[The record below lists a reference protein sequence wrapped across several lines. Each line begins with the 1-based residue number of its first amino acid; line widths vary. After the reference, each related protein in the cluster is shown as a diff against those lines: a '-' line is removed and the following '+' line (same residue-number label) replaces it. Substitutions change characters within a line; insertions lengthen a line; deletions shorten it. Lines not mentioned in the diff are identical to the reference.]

1 MVSANNAILQVKN
14 LHIHFFAREGVIKAV
29 NGVNL
34 SLMPESTLA
43 LVGESG
49 SGKTVT
55 GLSLIRL
62 VPYPGR
68 IVEGEILFNGKD
80 ILQMNGEEL
89 RRLRGSQISM
99 IFQDPT
105 SGLNPTV
112 PIITQISEILTSH
125 LPISNSEA
133 KRRAIEILE
142 QLGLPDP
149 AKIANQYAFQLSGGM
164 SQRVMIGIA
173 TALSPKVLIAD
184 EPTSAL
190 DVTIQAEIL
199 SEIRRL
205 KRDHHSSVILITHDL
220 GVVAQMA
227 DEVAVMYAGSIV
239 EYADTL
245 SIFRETAH
253 PYTWG
258 LLGALPRVDAEDQTL
273 RTIRGI
279 PPDPTDLPHECPF
292 LPRCHK
298 ALSKCR
304 LDPAPKL
311 TEVSPTHYVACYN
324 PMAYG

>member
-1 MVSANNAILQVKN
+1 MVSATNAILQVKN
-14 LHIHFFAREGVIKAV
+14 LHVHFFAREGVVKAV

-62 VPYPGR
+62 IPYPGR
-68 IVEGEILFNGKD
+68 VIKGEILFNGKD

-99 IFQDPT
+99 IFQDPI

-149 AKIANQYAFQLSGGM
+149 EKIANQYAFQLSGGM

-173 TALSPKVLIAD
+173 TALSPKVLVAD

-190 DVTIQAEIL
+190 DVTIQA
-199 SEIRRL
+199 EIRRL

-220 GVVAQMA
+220 GIVAQMA

-273 RTIRGI
+273 RTIRGM
-279 PPDPTDLPHECPF
+279 PPDPTNLPEECPF

-311 TEVSPTHYVACYN
+311 TAISPTHYVACYN
-324 PMAYG
+324 PVVHG